1 MTNQFAELNTHI
13 WTRVLNPSVL
23 GRKEKQR
30 VALAV
35 RANKK
40 VQEDPGLPLRAEIL
54 RPEPSAGKG

>member
-1 MTNQFAELNTHI
+1 MTNAFAEFNTHT

-30 VALAV
+30 VTLAV
-35 RANKK
+35 WADEK